1 MAASDVWDYIFGSYV
16 NAGVAALYITRR
28 CYCDSK
34 IEWLRRTKPRFQ
46 RREGTRTG
54 EGGGEGRRGTRSMRS
69 SRSEIILRK
78 GRRARRGRDRNRE
91 FFSNFCPCVSDRR
104 ESLRLLSLEVV
115 SSPLTYVFFF
125 SLSAWIIESEG
136 NLSPPYGR
144 ACKSSWYAGTDR
156 LRVEDR
162 YEYSRFD
169 LEFNGTRSVDSIRV
183 ERCTGIILVSW
194 SKIKSH

>member
-1 MAASDVWDYIFGSYV
+1 MVKAYEATIP
-16 NAGVAALYITRR
+16 ATRR
-28 CYCDSK
+28 DTNGGGRR
-34 IEWLRRTKPRFQ
+34 RRTK
-46 RREGTRTG
+46 GDAIDALLALG
-54 EGGGEGRRGTRSMRS
+54 DNIAKHVGAAI
-69 SRSEIILRK
+69 EI
-78 GRRARRGRDRNRE
+78 AE

-125 SLSAWIIESEG
+125 SLPARIIESEG